1 MTINDLYTQINQLSK
16 SVEYA
21 FRNNANQNTFK
32 YEGRH
37 GKNLR
42 FLRIQLKGESR
53 VTVTERNLKKI
64 ASKVRPYVPFQID
77 VIVGASGNWRS
88 LFESAL
94 AYTPFFYMCMING
107 QRYLIWAPEHP
118 HQIGVLTEVNDELLK
133 VFNKHSRIIDFR
145 FYMEQCYPFEHCY
158 NDFKNGLSELLRL
171 VRNQDDTIG
180 SLYDVDDIEQMN
192 NIILCLDQNSYP
204 EFHQALSSNHQ
215 FSLYDVA
222 RAYLMFLKAKDYF
235 AFY

>member
-37 GKNLR
+37 GKDLR
-42 FLRIQLKGESR
+42 FLRIQSKGESQ

-94 AYTPFFYMCMING
+94 AYTPLFYMCKVKA
-107 QRYLIWAPEHP
+107 QRHLIWAPEHP
-118 HQIGVLTEVNDELLK
+118 HQIGVLTEVNDDLLK

-158 NDFKNGLSELLRL
+158 NDFKNGLSELLPL
-171 VRNQDDTIG
+171 VKTQDESIN
-180 SLYDVDDIEQMN
+180 SVYDIYDIEQMN
-192 NIILCLDQNSYP
+192 DLIQNLEKNSYSD
-204 EFHQALSSNHQ
+204 FHKELFSNHQ
-215 FSLYDVA
+215 FALCDVA